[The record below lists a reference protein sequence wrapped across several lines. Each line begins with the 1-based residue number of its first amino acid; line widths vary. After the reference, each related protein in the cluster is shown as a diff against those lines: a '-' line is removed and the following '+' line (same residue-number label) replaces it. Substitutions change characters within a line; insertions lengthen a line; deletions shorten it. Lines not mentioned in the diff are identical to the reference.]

1 MLDILD
7 TAGQEEFSAMR
18 DQYDTYQLVYSLI
31 SRSSF
36 NEISSF
42 RDKSYKLKNKYDL
55 ESERQVI
62 FNEGNDLA
70 SKFGYSFFESSAKT
84 RVNIEEAFFQLVREI
99 RKQSSENVG
108 RNEPKN
114 PERKKIQRELKN
126 RVLL

>member
-1 MLDILD
+1 M
-7 TAGQEEFSAMR
+7 
-18 DQYDTYQLVYSLI
+18 
-31 SRSSF
+31 
-36 NEISSF
+36 
-42 RDKSYKLKNKYDL
+42 

-62 FNEGNDLA
+62 FNEGNNLA

-114 PERKKIQRELKN
+114 PERKKFKEN
-126 RVLL
+126 